1 MRKDTA
7 TVRSED
13 VLMPFVLEHANVRG
27 TLVSLDATSR
37 DILVSHDYPPPLA
50 RALAELLAAAVLLAS
65 SLKLD
70 GSLIVQLS
78 GDGPVRLI
86 VVECN
91 DALQVRATAQWDA
104 GRVLAL
110 GDDASLA
117 DLAGGSAH
125 GRLALTLDPRDAGTL
140 YQGIVSLDSTS
151 IAASIEHYLA
161 TSEQLQSRL
170 WLRPDAGT
178 VRGLLLQRLPGADA
192 VDDATWSRLG
202 RDADAMS
209 QRALGEATLTG
220 ILQTMFAHDD
230 LRIFDVRPV
239 AFRCKCSVA
248 RVANALRIAGRDEIE
263 AALAERGVVEV
274 TCEFCNRRYS
284 FTADDARALLAGAAP
299 DSSANTGVVR

>member
-1 MRKDTA
+1 MQREAAA
-7 TVRSED
+7 TRSTD
-13 VLMPFVLEHANVRG
+13 ALMPFVFEHANVRG
-27 TLVSLDATSR
+27 ALVSLEATSG
-37 DILVSHDYPPPLA
+37 DILGGHDYPPPLA
-50 RALAELLAAAVLLAS
+50 RALAELLAAAALLAS

-91 DALQVRATAQWDA
+91 DALQLRATAQWDA
-104 GRVLAL
+104 GRVAAL
-110 GDDASLA
+110 SADASLA
-117 DLAGGSAH
+117 DLAGGSTH

-170 WLRPDAGT
+170 WLRPDAHN

-192 VDDATWSRLG
+192 ADDATWARLG
-202 RDADAMS
+202 READAAS
-209 QRALGEATLTG
+209 QRALGESTLPDV
-220 ILQTMFAHDD
+220 LQAMFVHDD

-239 AFRCKCSVA
+239 TFRCKCSVA
-248 RVANALRIAGRDEIE
+248 RVANTLRIAGRDEIE

-284 FTADDARALLAGAAP
+284 FAADDARALLAGAAP
-299 DSSANTGVVR
+299 DASAATGVVR